1 MLKFGEQN
9 WTRRKKERLWRRL
22 RTDEA
27 RKSYKEARNKENRLI
42 VQRKREYYK
51 DKVIE
56 VGSNMNKLYKILDN
70 LTGNKRERKLPE
82 GIPDCKLADDFL
94 DYFYNKTK
102 NIVDSL
108 NNSDIMDE
116 PNFENQVVKLV
127 NFNETDIATVKS
139 IVKRVKV
146 THCDNDPIPVR
157 ELMKND
163 KVDGLIEI
171 YVDIINCSIANK
183 IFPRSEK
190 EAIVKPIVK
199 GKLDTQC
206 LSSFRPV
213 SNLTFLSKII
223 ENVILDRLIDHM
235 NTV

>member
-1 MLKFGEQN
+1 M
-9 WTRRKKERLWRRL
+9 
-22 RTDEA
+22 
-27 RKSYKEARNKENRLI
+27 
-42 VQRKREYYK
+42 
-51 DKVIE
+51 
-56 VGSNMNKLYKILDN
+56 
-70 LTGNKRERKLPE
+70 
-82 GIPDCKLADDFL
+82 
-94 DYFYNKTK
+94 
-102 NIVDSL
+102 
-108 NNSDIMDE
+108 
-116 PNFENQVVKLV
+116 KLV

-163 KVDGLIEI
+163 KVEGLIEI

-206 LSSFRPV
+206 LNSFRPV

-223 ENVILDRLIDHM
+223 ENVILDQLIDHL
-235 NTV
+235 NTVQALPDSQSAYRRLYSTETSLCSVINDLLVLMDEGKCGILILLDLSAAFDTVVHSLLLNDCKSIGIEGSALEYIQSYLEDRTYRV